1 MNKAA
6 KSLPASK
13 LTRFVQE
20 FIYLD
25 SNSATCQRP
34 WLVISNSQRRNL
46 SHVHPR
52 GIPYFWPCM
61 GCFSRRKSYHGV
73 IITFLKLV
81 ICCFPKIRRYF
92 QMVVCF
98 FGFFRNIHWRWVGQ
112 APYFSESPECLGQ
125 FALTPVSSGR
135 DSWCFKWWSR
145 ISPKK
150 KVNPWSESQS
160 FGP

>member
-34 WLVISNSQRRNL
+34 WLVTSNSQRRNL

-92 QMVVCF
+92 QMVVFFFPEYPLKMGGASPLF
-98 FGFFRNIHWRWVGQ
+98 FGKPRVFLDSSPSPRWAPVGIPD
-112 APYFSESPECLGQ
+112 ASNDDPGS
-125 FALTPVSSGR
+125 A
-135 DSWCFKWWSR
+135 
-145 ISPKK
+145 PKK
-150 KVNPWSESQS
+150 K
-160 FGP
+160 